1 MLKRKSTES
10 TAPSDNHEMS
20 FNSLSQEEFSKVTL
34 MGIPKFGAETLL
46 AEAVKAEVDQYLGRD
61 HYEHIKIGEKSK
73 GERNGYRKTTIDT
86 PLGPVTYDRQ
96 QVAYAPEFVSKF
108 HTAYMRRPEEFSS
121 SIADMYVN
129 GISTRKVKD
138 ALKAVAGDKIKL
150 SKSTVSRVTKRLR
163 SEFTLWRKKDLSD
176 LDVAYLFLDG
186 IRVGMRMGQ
195 KGKDVVMVAYA
206 VLRDGS
212 HETLS
217 IDLGQSES
225 NRGWGK
231 FVSDLKSRGLKDPL
245 LVGSDGNPGVINAID
260 SNFPTSYRQRC
271 LKHRF
276 DNILDAVPKESQ
288 QDVAKILNQIFY
300 GATSLAQAKQFIKNF
315 KKEFSKAYPTAVSR
329 LEEDLDQ
336 CLTFYLFPSNH
347 WKRIRTSNKL
357 ERLNKEI
364 RRRMDVIGRHPDEL
378 GCLSLIY
385 QVGKKYAV
393 TQKSFKANDIEKAIW
408 KKLREDKVQ
417 MLEQL
422 VLDLVAA

>member
-1 MLKRKSTES
+1 MLKKKCTEPPTQS
-10 TAPSDNHEMS
+10 GNAEMR
-20 FNSLSQEEFSKVTL
+20 FNSMSQEEFSKTTL
-34 MGIPKFGAETLL
+34 MGVLQFGAETLL
-46 AEAVKAEVDQYLGRD
+46 SEAVKAELDRYLGRS
-61 HYEHIKIGEKSK
+61 HYQHVAVGEKSK

-86 PLGPVTYDRQ
+86 PLGPVSYDRQ
-96 QVAYAPEFVSKF
+96 LVAYAPDFKSKF
-108 HTAYMRRPEEFSS
+108 HTAYMRRPEEFAS

-138 ALKAVAGDKIKL
+138 ALKAVASDKIKL

-163 SEFTLWRKKDLSD
+163 EEFSTWKKRDLSN

-195 KGKDVVMVAYA
+195 KGKDVVMIAYA
-206 VLRDGS
+206 VLTDGS

-225 NRGWGK
+225 NLAWGK

-245 LVGSDGNPGVINAID
+245 LVGSDGNAGVINAIN

-276 DNILDAVPKESQ
+276 DNIMDAVPKENQ
-288 QDVAKILNQIFY
+288 PDVAKVLDQIFY
-300 GATSLAQAKQFIKNF
+300 GATSLAQAKQFVKNF
-315 KKEFSKAYPTAVSR
+315 KKEFSKTYPTAVTR

-357 ERLNKEI
+357 ERFNKEI

-378 GCLSLIY
+378 GCLALIY

-393 TQKSFKANDIEKAIW
+393 TQKVFRANDIEKAIW
-408 KKLREDKVQ
+408 KKLKEDKVQ